1 VRTTIT
7 LDDDVAERLKAETLR
22 RGQSFKETVNNVIRR
37 GLMARSASQEVPRLH
52 EARELGLRPG
62 IDLDNIEELLDQME
76 GPTRR

>member
-22 RGQSFKETVNNVIRR
+22 SGQSFKETVNNVIRR
-37 GLMARSASQEVPRLH
+37 GLMARSAPQEAPRLH
-52 EARELGLRPG
+52 ESRELGLRPG
-62 IDLDNIEELLDQME
+62 IDLDNIEELLDQVE